1 MSALPSKAKV
11 VGIGAGI
18 VGNSVV
24 YHLAK
29 LGWKDIVQVDKGP
42 LPNPGGSTGHASN
55 FIFPVDHSKEISEL
69 TLDSMRQYKEFGVFV
84 ESGGIEVARTPERM
98 QEFHRRLQSARAFG
112 IDHSSLLTP
121 EEIKAIVP
129 YIDETIILGGF
140 QTTSAG
146 VVDSLRMG
154 TLMREDAIEKG
165 ALTVSANTEVLDIV
179 VEDDRIKSVVTDN
192 GEIEC
197 DYVVIATGCWGPKLA
212 AMAGTSIPLTPAVHQ
227 MKDIG
232 PVPMFLDAKSDIEYP
247 VVRDMDSN
255 MYERQHGTGLEIGS
269 YAHRP
274 ILYKVEDIPS
284 NAEAA
289 LSPTEFPFTQEDFDL
304 QDEHALELMP
314 EIVGDESIGQKY
326 AINGL
331 LSLIPDGMPI
341 LGEAPNVTGLWSASG
356 VWIKEGPGVGRA
368 MAEDMVLGVSEIDW
382 HGEEYSRFQDFQFS
396 HEYIQARCAEGFNK
410 MYGIVHPSEQW
421 ESLRGIRVSPL
432 YEREKALGAFF
443 FEAGGMER
451 PQWYE
456 ANAPLVA
463 KFGDAVMPRTAEWES
478 RWWSPIIN
486 AEHLQLRETC
496 AIADLTAFVVFDV
509 TGPKALDVVQ
519 HSVVRQMD
527 VAVGKTIY
535 TPVLAPNGGFK
546 ADLTVMRLGKNHFRV
561 VTGGAHGMADK
572 KAFASNLPA
581 DGTAHISDLTSGMA
595 TIGLWGP
602 NARKVLESITTDDV
616 SNEGFPFA
624 SNRNIEIGNLRVL
637 ASRISYVGELGWE
650 LYLPVETAVALWDM
664 IWEAGT
670 VHGLIAAGSGAT
682 AGTGR
687 LEKSYRAYGN
697 ELETSYNMVEAGMVF
712 PKVKDQDFVGKQAY
726 VTHRSE
732 EPIAILCSLFID
744 DHTSSSGEK
753 RYPLGWEPIVT
764 RDGELLIDSKGRRS
778 FANSAGSAPSLGK
791 HLIMSYLPP
800 EYAKVGQE
808 LAIEY
813 MGDRLPCTVAL
824 VGSKPL
830 FDPENERVRS

>member
-1 MSALPSKAKV
+1 
-11 VGIGAGI
+11 
-18 VGNSVV
+18 
-24 YHLAK
+24 
-29 LGWKDIVQVDKGP
+29 
-42 LPNPGGSTGHASN
+42 
-55 FIFPVDHSKEISEL
+55 
-69 TLDSMRQYKEFGVFV
+69 
-84 ESGGIEVARTPERM
+84 
-98 QEFHRRLQSARAFG
+98 
-112 IDHSSLLTP
+112 
-121 EEIKAIVP
+121 
-129 YIDETIILGGF
+129 
-140 QTTSAG
+140 
-146 VVDSLRMG
+146 
-154 TLMREDAIEKG
+154 
-165 ALTVSANTEVLDIV
+165 
-179 VEDDRIKSVVTDN
+179 
-192 GEIEC
+192 
-197 DYVVIATGCWGPKLA
+197 
-212 AMAGTSIPLTPAVHQ
+212 
-227 MKDIG
+227 
-232 PVPMFLDAKSDIEYP
+232 
-247 VVRDMDSN
+247 
-255 MYERQHGTGLEIGS
+255 
-269 YAHRP
+269 
-274 ILYKVEDIPS
+274 
-284 NAEAA
+284 
-289 LSPTEFPFTQEDFDL
+289 
-304 QDEHALELMP
+304 
-314 EIVGDESIGQKY
+314 
-326 AINGL
+326 
-331 LSLIPDGMPI
+331 
-341 LGEAPNVTGLWSASG
+341 
-356 VWIKEGPGVGRA
+356 
-368 MAEDMVLGVSEIDW
+368 
-382 HGEEYSRFQDFQFS
+382 
-396 HEYIQARCAEGFNK
+396 
-410 MYGIVHPSEQW
+410 
-421 ESLRGIRVSPL
+421 
-432 YEREKALGAFF
+432 
-443 FEAGGMER
+443 MER

-572 KAFASNLPA
+572 KAFANNLPA

-624 SNRNIEIGNLRVL
+624 SNRLIEIGNLRVL

-664 IWEAGT
+664 IWEAGV

-712 PKVKDQDFVGKQAY
+712 PKVKAQDFVGKQAY
-726 VTHRSE
+726 VKHRSE

-744 DHTSSSGEK
+744 DHTSSTGEK

-764 RDGELLIDSKGRRS
+764 REGELLIDSKGRRS

-791 HLIMSYLPP
+791 HLVMSYLPP

-813 MGDRLPCTVAL
+813 MGDRLPATVAL